1 MGNNKKSQVVIV
13 AVALVVIVLGTISA
27 IYFYNQKQTE
37 VFALQNK
44 NEDLS
49 IVLEERDSV
58 VNELVD
64 AFTQIEENLKFV
76 TEKRK
81 QLSLENQKEGK
92 LDSKQAIIDDITL
105 MNEMLEESS
114 RQIAK
119 LEKKL
124 KNSGFALH
132 SFKKKLA
139 ALNQTIDKQNTQIA
153 ELKTAIEDRDIQIA
167 GLNNQVDEMQ
177 TKMARQA
184 DTIESKQLEIIQKI
198 GELNKAYMAYGTYKE
213 LKEKGLLTKDGGFL
227 WMGRNKTILEDFDQD
242 YFTELNIQDTKLI
255 PLHAK
260 KAKVVSE
267 HPNNSYTL
275 VEEDGMVAYL
285 KINNPE
291 EFWRISKY
299 AVIEVK

>member
-1 MGNNKKSQVVIV
+1 MRNNKKSQVAIV

-44 NEDLS
+44 NEDLNS
-49 IVLEERDSV
+49 VLEERDSV

-81 QLSLENQKEGK
+81 QLSIQNQKEGK
-92 LDSKQAIIDDITL
+92 LDSKQAIIDDISL

-114 RQIAK
+114 KQIAM

-139 ALNQTIDKQNTQIA
+139 VLNETIENQNTQIA
-153 ELKTAIEDRDIQIA
+153 ELKTALEDRDFQIA
-167 GLNNQVDEMQ
+167 GLNNQLDEMQ
-177 TKMARQA
+177 TEIARQI
-184 DTIESKQLEIIQKI
+184 DTIESKQLEIVQKI
-198 GELNKAYMAYGTYKE
+198 SELNRAYMAYGTYKE
-213 LKEKGLLTKDGGFL
+213 LKDKGLLTKDGGFL
-227 WMGRNKTILEDFDQD
+227 WMGRHKTILEDFDQD

-267 HPNNSYTL
+267 HPSDSYTL

-285 KINNPE
+285 QIDNPE